1 MDSGKSIRNLAVSLH
16 SLLGLEA
23 HLTSNWVKSV
33 SETIKTLPSEKSV
46 DMQPTKPDT
55 DDDGD
60 SISKIQDELT
70 VLNNHINQLNIKRRQ
85 ILNEFLDLKGNIRVF
100 CRIRPFTSGENCG
113 HLRPVVASDSNKVVL
128 KLTDSKSKSYKLTRF
143 STQVHPK
150 MKFLQKL
157 NPSSNQSLM
166 VTMPAFLHMGK
177 PAQEKLS
184 QWKVVQTLQA

>member
-46 DMQPTKPDT
+46 DMQPTKSDT

-100 CRIRPFTSGENCG
+100 CRIRPIAFGENLG
-113 HLRPVVASDSNKVVL
+113 HLRPVVASNSNEVGL
-128 KLTDSKSKSYKLTRF
+128 KLMENKSKSYNFDKVF
-143 STQVHPK
+143 HPG
-150 MKFLQKL
+150 
-157 NPSSNQSLM
+157 SSQG
-166 VTMPAFLHMGK
+166 A
-177 PAQEKLS
+177 
-184 QWKVVQTLQA
+184 